1 MEETKKKGQN
11 GSNSAVL
18 VILVVVLAAAATY
31 FFIDSTRKNK
41 NIEEMTELFEL
52 EKEEM
57 ENEYS
62 GFAVQY
68 DELQVHLSNDSL
80 IHQLEKEKMRTQQLL
95 EQLRQTQASNAAE
108 IRRLKKELETVR
120 AVMRSYVAQ
129 IDSLDRVNKQLVK
142 ENTQVRQKYTEAA
155 KQVDRLTIE
164 KQQAEEIIALA
175 SQLDVSSFAFTARN
189 KRGKDETKVKNATKF
204 VLDFTIA
211 KNITA
216 ETGEKTVY
224 ARILC
229 PNGDP
234 LVKDPADTFRYQ
246 NVTIEYSA
254 KKYIEYTGEQQDVT
268 MYWDV
273 EEYLEAGIYTAFIFV
288 DGVMIGEQNLILK

>member
-1 MEETKKKGQN
+1 MAETKKKGQN
-11 GSNSAVL
+11 GGISAVL
-18 VILVVVLAAAATY
+18 VILVLVLGAAAIY
-31 FFIDSTRKNK
+31 FFIDSSRKDK

-62 GFAVQY
+62 SFAVQY

-120 AVMRSYVAQ
+120 NVMRSYVVQ
-129 IDSLDRVNKQLVK
+129 IDSLDRVNKQLEQ
-142 ENTQVRQKYTEAA
+142 ENTQVRQKYTEASQ
-155 KQVDRLTIE
+155 QVDRLTIE
-164 KQQAEEIIALA
+164 KQQAEEKIALA
-175 SQLDVSSFAFTARN
+175 SQLDVSSFRFTTRN
-189 KRGKDETKVKNATKF
+189 KRGKDETKVKNVIKF

-211 KNITA
+211 KNITT
-216 ETGEKTVY
+216 ETGEKTAY

-234 LVKDPADTFRYQ
+234 LVKDPSDTFKYQ

-254 KKYIEYTGEQQDVT
+254 KKYIEYTGEQQDVI
-268 MYWDV
+268 MYWDI
-273 EEYLEAGIYTAFIFV
+273 EEYLEAGTYTAFIFV
-288 DGVMIGEQNLILK
+288 DGVMIGEQNLTLK

>member
-1 MEETKKKGQN
+1 MEETKKNEQKGGN
-11 GSNSAVL
+11 YALL
-18 VILVVVLAAAATY
+18 VILVIVLAAAAIY
-31 FFIDSTRKNK
+31 FFIDSSRKDK

-62 GFAVQY
+62 SFAVQY

-155 KQVDRLTIE
+155 QQVDRLTIE

-175 SQLDVSSFAFTARN
+175 SQLDVSAFTFAARN
-189 KRGKDETKVKNATKF
+189 KRGKTETKVKNVTKF

-216 ETGEKTVY
+216 GTGEKTVY

-234 LVKDPADTFRYQ
+234 LVKDSSDTFKYQ
-246 NVTIEYSA
+246 NVTIGYSA

>member
-1 MEETKKKGQN
+1 MAETKKKGQN
-11 GSNSAVL
+11 GGISAVL
-18 VILVVVLAAAATY
+18 VILVLVLGAAAIY
-31 FFIDSTRKNK
+31 FFIDSSRKDK

-62 GFAVQY
+62 SFAVQY

-120 AVMRSYVAQ
+120 NVMRSYVVQ
-129 IDSLDRVNKQLVK
+129 IDSLDRVNKQLEQ
-142 ENTQVRQKYTEAA
+142 ENTQVRQKYTEASQ
-155 KQVDRLTIE
+155 QVDRLTIE
-164 KQQAEEIIALA
+164 KQQAEEKIALA
-175 SQLDVSSFAFTARN
+175 SQLDVSSFRFTARN
-189 KRGKDETKVKNATKF
+189 KRGKDETKVKNVIKF

-211 KNITA
+211 KNITT
-216 ETGEKTVY
+216 ETGEKTAY

-234 LVKDPADTFRYQ
+234 LVKDPSDTFKYQ

-254 KKYIEYTGEQQDVT
+254 KKYIEYTGEQQDVI
-268 MYWDV
+268 MYWDI
-273 EEYLEAGIYTAFIFV
+273 EEYLEAGTYTAFIFV
-288 DGVMIGEQNLILK
+288 DGVMIGEQNLTLK

>member
-1 MEETKKKGQN
+1 MEATGN
-11 GSNSAVL
+11 NRRGAGPSIIFIVAL
-18 VILVVVLAAAATY
+18 VMSAAAVY
-31 FFIDSTRKNK
+31 FFVDSSRKARS
-41 NIEEMTELFEL
+41 IEEMTELFEL

-62 GFAVQY
+62 SFAVQY

-120 AVMRSYVAQ
+120 TVMRSYVAQ
-129 IDSLDRVNKQLVK
+129 IDSLDRINKRLEK
-142 ENTQVRQKYTEAA
+142 ENTQVRQKYAEAA
-155 KQVDRLTIE
+155 QQVDRLTVE
-164 KQQAEEIIALA
+164 KQQAEEKIALA

-211 KNITA
+211 KNITTD
-216 ETGEKTVY
+216 TGEKTVY
-224 ARILC
+224 ARILR

-234 LVKDPADTFRYQ
+234 LTKDPADTFKYQ
-246 NVTIEYSA
+246 NVTIGYSA
-254 KKYIEYTGEQQDVT
+254 KKYIEYTGEQQNVT

-288 DGVMIGEQNLILK
+288 DGVMIGEQNLTLK

>member
-1 MEETKKKGQN
+1 MEETKKNEQKGGN
-11 GSNSAVL
+11 FTLL
-18 VILVVVLAAAATY
+18 VILVIVLAAAIY
-31 FFIDSTRKNK
+31 FFIDSSKKSK

-62 GFAVQY
+62 SFAVQY

-108 IRRLKKELETVR
+108 IRRLKKELETIR

-142 ENTQVRQKYTEAA
+142 ENNQVRQKYNEATQ
-155 KQVDRLTIE
+155 QVDKLTIE

-175 SQLDVSSFAFTARN
+175 SQLDISAFTFTARN
-189 KRGKDETKVKNATKF
+189 KRGKTETKVKNATKF

-216 ETGEKTVY
+216 STGEKTLY

-234 LVKDPADTFRYQ
+234 LVKETSDTFKYQ